1 MRRIKIIG
9 IALVPTLTLTL
20 GVVGAGATTALVL
33 GSPTAFAA
41 ERAWGTPAP
50 LTDER
55 GANTS
60 GGVKITSDGTAVT
73 VWTSGTD
80 DGPQELWGATR
91 PADATAWSTPVRIA
105 TDQRRVN
112 EVYLV
117 TGRDGSATV
126 SWDRFTTEH
135 FDSHSTSTLLPGA
148 GAWTAPAPI
157 PSALFASDLML
168 VSGPGGRLTAV
179 WNGDPTPGEDESDR
193 GVYVSDLTDRG
204 AAWSDAVQI
213 GVGYAYE
220 LHAAAAGDGTVTVAW
235 QTDLSG
241 PETLRVSTR
250 AAGSAD
256 WSAPEAIATGGA
268 NPSELDVQAT
278 ADGATL
284 VSWWGLSYRRGF
296 VYRPAGSATW
306 GRTEYVPSDETF
318 NSTVV
323 PRLESDGRV
332 TAFWEFESGNL
343 KTATRAVDGTW
354 SQARTLVEKSRAFAF
369 WNPDTAQDGSLAI
382 MWTTLDGDLWSL
394 VRSNGVW
401 HKPVHVGQ
409 VEFHTEGSV
418 AAGTDGRAVAVW
430 NKELGMTSDYYR
442 INQVWTTATGAA
454 RPATPAKHRDHVGDD
469 GFPDLYARGTNG
481 SLVVYQ
487 GNAAGKVSVTAD
499 GGTWPQTS
507 TLIPFGDLNG
517 DGANDTLATNA
528 AGDLYRHSPQRGTV
542 VTPQAPAAKIGSGW
556 TPFDGLTYSGDFT
569 ADGRPDLVARETAT
583 GDLYLYAGTA
593 AGGFSRTGKIGTSW
607 KGLTIVGAGDLNG
620 DKHAD
625 LVARTANGD
634 LYRYNGTGKGT
645 ISSGTKIGSGW
656 GGMADF
662 VGIGDL
668 TGDGKDDILGR
679 TTTGDLY
686 RYAGNGAGG
695 IGSGVKIGT
704 GWKSF
709 AEIR

>member
-60 GGVKITSDGTAVT
+60 AGVKITTDGTAVT

-91 PADATAWSTPVRIA
+91 SADATAWSTPVRIA

-220 LHAAAAGDGTVTVAW
+220 LRAAAAGDGTVTVAW
-235 QTDLSG
+235 QADING
-241 PETLRVSTR
+241 PEALRVSTR
-250 AAGSAD
+250 VAGSAG
-256 WSAPEAIATGGA
+256 WSAPEVIRDGVST
-268 NPSELDVQAT
+268 PIDLDVQAA
-278 ADGATL
+278 ADGAVL
-284 VSWWGLSYRRGF
+284 ISWWGVGSPRAF
-296 VYRPAGSATW
+296 VHRPAGSTAW
-306 GRTEYVPSDETF
+306 GRTEHLPSEAST
-318 NSTVV
+318 STVA
-323 PRLESDGRV
+323 PQLEPDGRV
-332 TAFWEFESGNL
+332 TAFWAFEGTHL
-343 KTATRAVDGTW
+343 RTATREANGTW
-354 SQARTLVEKSRAFAF
+354 SQTRTVAEEREGFMLWAGPSIGR
-369 WNPDTAQDGSLAI
+369 DGSFTI
-382 MWTTLDGDLWSL
+382 MWTTFEEELWALTRSDGTW
-394 VRSNGVW
+394 R
-401 HKPVHVGQ
+401 KPVHVGR
-409 VEFHTEGSV
+409 VDPYTEGSV

-454 RPATPAKHRDHVGDD
+454 RPATPAKRRDHVGDD